1 MSTTRCIS
9 NANYIIDQWNHNG
22 FALYQP
28 NYDRKIVL
36 IMRPAFVTKKIGL
49 LYCARNGYIFLP
61 ELFIK
66 CAIADQRLHA
76 VSIEFKKKASRAT

>member
-1 MSTTRCIS
+1 MES
-9 NANYIIDQWNHNG
+9 QW

-28 NYDRKIVL
+28 NYGRKIVL
-36 IMRPAFVTKKIGL
+36 IMRQTFVYKKTRL
-49 LYCARNGYIFLP
+49 LYCAWNGYIFLP

-76 VSIEFKKKASRAT
+76 VTIEFKKNGESRNARKMQIIQILS